1 LFFRDLNFKKGDLIL
16 LKKKVDANWFHGEC
30 NGSRGVFPSVYV
42 DVITPLPS
50 PVPQCKAL
58 YDFKMNTEE
67 EEGCLAF
74 KKVCVNQILMVYFLI
89 GIFFYAS

>member
-1 LFFRDLNFKKGDLIL
+1 
-16 LKKKVDANWFHGEC
+16 
-30 NGSRGVFPSVYV
+30 VFPSVYV

-74 KKVCVNQILMVYFLI
+74 KKVFYLINNVIFILIEFKI
-89 GIFFYAS
+89 PGRNNHSD